1 MTYINDDTEP
11 VERHEHV
18 HVSPEHEEHVVH
30 DVSAEHRQMLVKVTR
45 LIWLIAGVIE
55 GLIGIRVLLK
65 LIAAN
70 PGSAFARLIY
80 STTDL
85 FLWPFFG
92 LTATPSA
99 NGAVLE
105 ISSII
110 AILVYAL
117 FFWAVVKFIW
127 VIFDQPRS
135 RTITTYERE

>member
-1 MTYINDDTEP
+1 MTRIHDTES

-18 HVSPEHEEHVVH
+18 HVSPEHEERVVH
-30 DVSAEHRQMLVKVTR
+30 DVSAERRQMLVKVTR
-45 LIWLIAGVIE
+45 LIWLIGGVIE

-80 STTDL
+80 GITDL

-105 ISSII
+105 IPSLI
-110 AILVYAL
+110 AMLVYAL
-117 FFWAVVKFIW
+117 FFWALVRFIW